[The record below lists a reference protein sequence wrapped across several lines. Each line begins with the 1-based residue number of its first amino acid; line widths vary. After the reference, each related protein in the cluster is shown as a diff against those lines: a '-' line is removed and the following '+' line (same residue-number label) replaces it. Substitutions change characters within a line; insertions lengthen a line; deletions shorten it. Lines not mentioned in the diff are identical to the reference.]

1 MKIRSRYL
9 VYPFLFGMS
18 VFIEAQVISKSNKS
32 AMAQQDLIPQPK
44 EIVLDALQAKG
55 GSIIKTDQ
63 GSNAVLFPAANPI
76 GDKITWTIPG
86 SLPSGL
92 WQIDIDFYQ
101 PDGVFSPNQIL
112 FFEAENGEKLGG
124 LDFYYIGFTKGT
136 YTKSVGFYSPKAAS
150 VISFMKS
157 AQRNTNTVSIRSI
170 RIVPAS
176 EFALKNLMFVFQ
188 LQVKGSQVKLPISLP
203 SGLYVVNTSK
213 PVALNWVSPDK
224 SPFPTPL
231 AKEIHIFLDKPSQP
245 VITSDGIVNDVQLTH
260 YPTSEEP
267 DMCNAGNVPI
277 MVASDSSKLET
288 RTLKLIGYKG
298 SAIPKLDIFPSGKT
312 MALVTSWDDGN
323 VKDLQ
328 VMEMLLKYGMKGTF
342 FMNRNSQMI
351 TRLRELEVKGMEI
364 GSHSWSH
371 PPLYNSTPK
380 RVLDELVEM
389 RRFLEKEVQH
399 PVISFAY
406 PFNYQ
411 PAYDLDGNYVLRSMR
426 QAGYWSGRATT
437 TGDNSIDSIPEPL
450 AMRPN
455 FHFKVGGVKTKE
467 KLEQLLQKPGS
478 ILYIWG
484 HSYELAG
491 DGEKILEEV
500 LFTVANRPEVWYAD
514 LGELMIW
521 QFTRNQ
527 LKIETAS
534 NNTGGKSFTLKMP
547 GLNPY
552 LRNQVPVSLS
562 IPNGVTEVLWQGK
575 KISVVNGH
583 VQLVW

>member
-18 VFIEAQVISKSNKS
+18 VFIQAQVISKSNKS

-63 GSNAVLFPAANPI
+63 WSNAVLFPAANPI
-76 GDKITWTIPG
+76 GDKITWTIPS

-101 PDGVFSPNQIL
+101 PDGAFSPNQIL
-112 FFEAENGEKLGG
+112 SFEAENGEKLGA
-124 LDFYYIGFTKGT
+124 LDFYYIGLIKGT
-136 YTKSVGFYSPKAAS
+136 YTKSIGFYSPKAAS

-157 AQRNTNTVSIRSI
+157 AQRNTNTVAIRAI

-176 EFALKNLMFVFQ
+176 ESALKNLMFVFQ
-188 LQVKGSQVKLPISLP
+188 LQVKGSQVKLPVPLP
-203 SGLYVVNTSK
+203 SGLYIVNTTK

-224 SPFPTPL
+224 GTFSTPL
-231 AKEIHIFLDKPSQP
+231 AREIHVFLDKPSQP
-245 VITSDGIVNDVQLTH
+245 FISSDEVVNDIQLTH
-260 YPTSEEP
+260 YPTLEEP
-267 DMCNAGNVPI
+267 DMSRAGNGPI
-277 MVASDSSKLET
+277 MVASDSSKFET
-288 RTLKLIGYKG
+288 GTLKLIGYKG
-298 SAIPKLDIFPSGKT
+298 LAIPKLDLFPGGKT

-351 TRLRELEVKGMEI
+351 PRLRELEVKGMEI

-411 PAYDLDGNYVLRSMR
+411 PAYDADGNYVLRSMR
-426 QAGYWSGRATT
+426 KAGYWSGRATT

-455 FHFKVGGVKTKE
+455 FHFKVGAVKTKE
-467 KLEQLLQKPGS
+467 KLEQQIQKPGS

-500 LFTVANRPEVWYAD
+500 LSTVANRPEVWYTD

-521 QFTRNQ
+521 QFIRNH
-527 LKIETAS
+527 LLIEPNS
-534 NNTGGKSFTLKMP
+534 NTKNEREFIFKLP
-547 GLNPY
+547 WLNPY
-552 LRNQVPVSLS
+552 LRQKVPFSVS
-562 IPNGVTEVLWQGK
+562 IQEGVKEVLWQGK
-575 KISVVNGH
+575 KIPVVNGN
-583 VQLVW
+583 VQLIW

>member
-1 MKIRSRYL
+1 MKIQSRYL
-9 VYPFLFGMS
+9 VYLFLFGMS
-18 VFIEAQVISKSNKS
+18 VFIHAQVISNSNKS
-32 AMAQQDLIPQPK
+32 AMAQQDLTPQPK

-55 GSIIKTDQ
+55 GAIIKTDQ
-63 GSNAVLFPAANPI
+63 GENAVLFPALNPL
-76 GDKITWTIPG
+76 GDKIAWKIPG

-92 WQIDIDFYQ
+92 WQLDIDFYQ
-101 PDGVFSPNQIL
+101 PEGVFSPNQIMS
-112 FFEAENGEKLGG
+112 FEAENGEKLGA
-124 LDFYYIGFTKGT
+124 LDFYYIGLIKGT
-136 YTKSVGFYSPKAAS
+136 YTKSIGFYSPKAAS

-157 AQRNTNTVSIRSI
+157 AQRNTNTVAIRAI
-170 RIVPAS
+170 RIVLAS
-176 EFALKNLMFVFQ
+176 ASTLKNLMFVFQ
-188 LQVKGSQVKLPISLP
+188 LQVIGQQVKLPIPLP

-213 PVALNWVSPDK
+213 PVALNWLSPDK
-224 SPFPTPL
+224 STFPTPL
-231 AKEIHIFLDKPSQP
+231 ARELHVFLDKPSQP
-245 VITSDGIVNDVQLTH
+245 FISSDGVVNDIQLTH
-260 YPTSEEP
+260 YPTLVEP
-267 DMCNAGNVPI
+267 DMSSAGNVPL
-277 MVASDSSKLET
+277 MVASDSSKFEI

-298 SAIPKLDIFPSGKT
+298 SVTPQPDLFPGGKT
-312 MALVTSWDDGN
+312 MAVVTSWDDGN

-328 VMEMLLKYGMKGTF
+328 VMEMLIKYRMKGTF

-351 TRLRELEVKGMEI
+351 PRLRELEEKGMEI

-371 PPLYNSTPK
+371 PALYNSTPK

-411 PAYDLDGNYVLRSMR
+411 PAYDADGNYVLRSMR

-437 TGDNSIDSIPEPL
+437 TGDNSIDSIPQPL

-455 FHFKVGGVKTKE
+455 FHFKVGAVKTKE
-467 KLEQLLQKPGS
+467 KLEQLLNNSGS

-491 DGEKILEEV
+491 DGEKILDDV
-500 LFTVANRPEVWYAD
+500 LSTVANRPEIWYAD

-521 QFTRNQ
+521 QYTRN
-527 LKIETAS
+527 KMIIETTS
-534 NNTGGKSFTLKMP
+534 NNDGGKSFILKMP
-547 GLNPY
+547 ELNSY
-552 LRNQVPVSLS
+552 LRKQVPVSLS
-562 IPNGVTEVLWQGK
+562 IPKGVKEVLWQGK
-575 KISVVNGH
+575 KIPVVNGQ